1 MRCRTNEQKTAAI
14 RPINDPKK
22 GMEEAMMKAMPV
34 RKTTSESQ
42 VNQWRGVDVW

>member
-22 GMEEAMMKAMPV
+22 GMEEVMKAMPV